1 MNAPRE
7 MLVLR
12 KNYKKKS
19 GLYTGRR
26 FFFFNQC
33 ALSEELHS
41 VGEILFIDHYVFL
54 HISLDQRCLC
64 NTWPSI

>member
-1 MNAPRE
+1 

-12 KNYKKKS
+12 KNYKKVGYIQVAVFFLINVLYQKS
-19 GLYTGRR
+19 FIVLVK
-26 FFFFNQC
+26 FFYRS
-33 ALSEELHS
+33 LR
-41 VGEILFIDHYVFL
+41 VL

>member
-12 KNYKKKS
+12 KNYKKS

-26 FFFFNQC
+26 FFNQC
-33 ALSEELHS
+33 ALSEEPHS

>member
-12 KNYKKKS
+12 NNYKKKS

>member
-12 KNYKKKS
+12 KNYKKKWAIYRS
-19 GLYTGRR
+19 P
-26 FFFFNQC
+26 FFFNQC
-33 ALSEELHS
+33 ALSEEPHS

>member
-12 KNYKKKS
+12 KNYKKKVGYIQVAVFS
-19 GLYTGRR
+19 
-26 FFFFNQC
+26 FNQC

>member
-12 KNYKKKS
+12 KNYKKKWAIYRS
-19 GLYTGRR
+19 P